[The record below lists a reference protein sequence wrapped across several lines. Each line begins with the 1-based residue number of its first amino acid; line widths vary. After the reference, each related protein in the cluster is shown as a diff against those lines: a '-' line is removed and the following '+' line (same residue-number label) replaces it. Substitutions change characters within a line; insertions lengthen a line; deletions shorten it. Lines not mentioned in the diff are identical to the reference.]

1 LAQASALLQ
10 APSQSC
16 GCPSRMPRSTFSVM
30 AIWTSARA
38 IPALAFSS
46 VLLQGIAAQHIVR
59 PDTHWKDTA
68 GNRIEAHGA
77 GMLKS
82 PGDGRWYWY
91 GESKK
96 TDDLSEHGINCYSAE
111 TIAGPWTF
119 EGQVFTQDQVQ
130 QPDIK
135 GPFVIERPKVLYNPK
150 TKKYVMW
157 FHLDDYNYKYRHA
170 GVAQSDS
177 PTGPFEYVHALQP
190 DGVPSLDMSLFQD
203 PVDQQAYFVRSCDN
217 RYVGISRLTE
227 DYLNSTG
234 MISKQELCEG
244 MALFRHPNGTYY
256 MITSHLTGWSPNP
269 LMLFRA
275 EGATLDD
282 PQWVNMGNP
291 TGDKTSFNSQPTY
304 VVQYTP
310 AVGEPYFVYMADD
323 WVRCPNQ
330 DGTSGPL
337 INACYIWLPIRF
349 QEDSVSID
357 DKSEW
362 DLDDPFGDH
371 LLILP

>member
-1 LAQASALLQ
+1 
-10 APSQSC
+10 
-16 GCPSRMPRSTFSVM
+16 
-30 AIWTSARA
+30 
-38 IPALAFSS
+38 
-46 VLLQGIAAQHIVR
+46 
-59 PDTHWKDTA
+59 
-68 GNRIEAHGA
+68 
-77 GMLKS
+77 
-82 PGDGRWYWY
+82 
-91 GESKK
+91 
-96 TDDLSEHGINCYSAE
+96 
-111 TIAGPWTF
+111 
-119 EGQVFTQDQVQ
+119 
-130 QPDIK
+130 
-135 GPFVIERPKVLYNPK
+135 LYNPK

-157 FHLDDYNYKYRHA
+157 FHLDDSNYKYRHA

-177 PTGPFEYVHALQP
+177 PMGPFEYVHALQP

-256 MITSHLTGWSPNP
+256 MVTSHLTGWNPNP

-282 PQWVNMGNP
+282 PQWVDMGNP

-349 QEDSVSID
+349 HEDSVSID

-362 DLDDPFGDH
+362 DLDDPFGDRQ
-371 LLILP
+371 LILP